1 MNRARAAR
9 GFTLIELMVTV
20 AVIGIL
26 AGIAYPSYLGYVQR
40 ANRADAKAALLENA
54 QFLER
59 NFTEVNK
66 YHQDATG
73 AAIGLPVTA
82 SPRETGATALYSIAL
97 DTSSASATSATTYR
111 LLATPVSGRS
121 MAGDACGTFTLNHLG
136 QKGVSGASLSAAE
149 CWR

>member
-1 MNRARAAR
+1 MKHASLYR

-20 AVIGIL
+20 AIVGIL
-26 AGIAYPSYLGYVQR
+26 AGIAYPSYQGYVQR
-40 ANRADAKAALLENA
+40 ANRSDAKAALLENA

-66 YHQDATG
+66 YHEDASG
-73 AAIGLPVTA
+73 SAISLPVTA
-82 SPRETGATALYSIAL
+82 SPRESGAQALYAITL
-97 DTSSASATSATTYR
+97 DTSTSSATSATTYR

-121 MAGDACGTFTLNHLG
+121 MASDACGAFTLNQLG
-136 QKGVSGASLSAAE
+136 QKGVTGTLSAAE